1 MKKMLLTAII
11 MVTSMNVVPL
21 NYKSQQNNDLN
32 NIITAKEQITLT
44 NDDLGFF
51 KHILIHLWNY
61 KIIILILRLLK
72 QN

>member
-51 KHILIHLWNY
+51 KHILIHL
-61 KIIILILRLLK
+61 
-72 QN
+72 

>member
-1 MKKMLLTAII
+1 

-44 NDDLGFF
+44 NDDLGFSN
-51 KHILIHLWNY
+51 IY
-61 KIIILILRLLK
+61 
-72 QN
+72 